1 MHLRGRKYISKQKR
15 QHFYVLKKRLKRTK
29 YISKQKRQHF
39 HALKKRLRR
48 KSFIQLF
55 AFCTF

>member
-1 MHLRGRKYISKQKR
+1 MHLRGRKYISRQKR
-15 QHFYVLKKRLKRTK
+15 QHFYVLKKHLKRTK

-48 KSFIQLF
+48 KLFIELF
-55 AFCTF
+55 AFSTF